1 MILIDT
7 SVWIANL
14 RDEDTPATRWLRD
27 SQSADG
33 IILGDLVLLEILQ
46 GARSDRHAELLR
58 AALLDY
64 GVVQLLD
71 ETVAI
76 GAAMN
81 FRHLRSVG
89 ITVRKTVDLIIATHC
104 LVHGHRLL
112 HQDRDFLG
120 FERHFGLEVFRPS

>member
-14 RDEDTPATRWLRD
+14 RDESTPATRWLRQ
-27 SQSADG
+27 SQPGDG

-46 GARSDRHAELLR
+46 GARNDRHAQYLR
-58 AALLDY
+58 TGLQNY
-64 GVVQLLD
+64 GVIPLLG

-81 FRHLRSVG
+81 FRHLRSRG
-89 ITVRKTVDLIIATHC
+89 ITVRKTVDLIIATYC
-104 LVHGHRLL
+104 LVHGHQLM
-112 HQDRDFLG
+112 HQDRDFHG
-120 FERHFGLEVFRPS
+120 FEQHFGLEVFRPN